1 MSVPHVLATVLC
13 VVALVWPG
21 LSAASY
27 LIQLR
32 NGRHIATS
40 QYWKEGQ
47 TIMFSTAGGVGGVPE
62 SAVLQIQTVE
72 DPPASALTGA
82 TEPHVAPHATRQGV
96 PPAEPKALPPAAP
109 HALPP
114 AAPHALPP
122 AAPHALPP
130 AAGPREGGKLSQRD
144 LEAYWHKKE
153 ELKAQL
159 DLAVE
164 RYREAS
170 SAHSPEDKAK
180 IQREI
185 TTWSKQL
192 FDLRDEV
199 KQKNQGHLPEGWE
212 TF

>member
-21 LSAASY
+21 LSVASY

-72 DPPASALTGA
+72 DPPASTLTGA
-82 TEPHVAPHATRQGV
+82 AEPHVAPHAARQGV
-96 PPAEPKALPPAAP
+96 PPAEPHALLPAEPNTLPPAEP
-109 HALPP
+109 N
-114 AAPHALPP
+114 
-122 AAPHALPP
+122 ALPP

-170 SAHSPEDKAK
+170 SAHSPEDKAQ

-185 TTWSKQL
+185 TAWSKQL

-199 KQKNQGHLPEGWE
+199 KQKNQGRLPEGWE
-212 TF
+212 HF

>member
-1 MSVPHVLATVLC
+1 MSVPHVLSTVLC

-82 TEPHVAPHATRQGV
+82 TEPHVAPHAVRHGV
-96 PPAEPKALPPAAP
+96 PPAEPN
-109 HALPP
+109 
-114 AAPHALPP
+114 ALPP

-185 TTWSKQL
+185 TAWSKQL

>member
-1 MSVPHVLATVLC
+1 MSVPHVLSTVIG

-32 NGRHIATS
+32 NGRQVATS

-47 TIMFSTAGGVGGVPE
+47 TIRFAIAGGVGGVPE
-62 SAVLQIQTVE
+62 SAVLHIQTVE
-72 DPPASALTGA
+72 DPPASDLAHAA
-82 TEPHVAPHATRQGV
+82 TPHVMPQAKPQGAPQAAPQGAPPGPLQTEQPAP
-96 PPAEPKALPPAAP
+96 PPAEVPP
-109 HALPP
+109 
-114 AAPHALPP
+114 
-122 AAPHALPP
+122 
-130 AAGPREGGKLSQRD
+130 EGGTLSKRE

-159 DLAVE
+159 DGAVE
-164 RYREAS
+164 RYRDVS
-170 SAHSPEDKAK
+170 SAQSPEEKAT

-185 TTWSKQL
+185 TAWSKQL

-199 KQKNQGHLPEGWE
+199 TQKNQGRLPEGWE
-212 TF
+212 NF